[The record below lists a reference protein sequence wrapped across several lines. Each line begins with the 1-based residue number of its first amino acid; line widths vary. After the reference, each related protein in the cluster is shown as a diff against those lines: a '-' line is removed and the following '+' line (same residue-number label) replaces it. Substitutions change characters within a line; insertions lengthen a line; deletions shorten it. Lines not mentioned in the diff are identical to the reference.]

1 MIRLFNQYF
10 PTRKIL
16 FFAGECAFITLA
28 VVLALIVHGELKNYL
43 IHPVTL
49 LIKILLIMTV
59 YQVSLFFSDFYTS
72 GKSWTYR
79 KLTVRLIISLIIA
92 FFTIATIHFL
102 SSETLLNTKVLTSV
116 LVYALLFLLPWR
128 IFYSWFIN
136 LDNHK
141 KQVLI
146 LGSGKLARD
155 IAWEIIKEKELALKV
170 VGFIANDPKLQG
182 VSIVNPKVIGNTQ
195 KLSQIVEEQKIDKII
210 VAMEERRG
218 NIPLDDL
225 LKHKSRGIK
234 IEDGINF
241 YEKITN
247 KLMVEYIT
255 PSNLIF
261 CDGFE
266 LSPVPM
272 LLKRTYDILL
282 SLTGL
287 IIAAPLFLIV
297 SLFIKLG
304 SRGPI
309 FFNQVRVGRHGKLFN
324 IYKFRSMHQ
333 DAEQI
338 TGPTMSFKND
348 SRVTRIGKI
357 IRKTRLDELPQLWN
371 VLKGDM
377 SFVGPRPERPM
388 FVEKFKKQIPYYT
401 QRFSL
406 RPGITGWAQI
416 RCPYASTIEQ
426 TLDKLRFEL
435 YYLKNFSLLFDLT
448 IILRTIKVVLF
459 ARGSC

>member
-1 MIRLFNQYF
+1 
-10 PTRKIL
+10 
-16 FFAGECAFITLA
+16 
-28 VVLALIVHGELKNYL
+28 
-43 IHPVTL
+43 
-49 LIKILLIMTV
+49 
-59 YQVSLFFSDFYTS
+59 
-72 GKSWTYR
+72 
-79 KLTVRLIISLIIA
+79 
-92 FFTIATIHFL
+92 
-102 SSETLLNTKVLTSV
+102 
-116 LVYALLFLLPWR
+116 
-128 IFYSWFIN
+128 
-136 LDNHK
+136 
-141 KQVLI
+141 
-146 LGSGKLARD
+146 
-155 IAWEIIKEKELALKV
+155 
-170 VGFIANDPKLQG
+170 
-182 VSIVNPKVIGNTQ
+182 
-195 KLSQIVEEQKIDKII
+195 
-210 VAMEERRG
+210 
-218 NIPLDDL
+218 
-225 LKHKSRGIK
+225 
-234 IEDGINF
+234 
-241 YEKITN
+241 
-247 KLMVEYIT
+247 MVEYIT

-287 IIAAPLFLIV
+287 IVAAPLFLIV

-426 TLDKLRFEL
+426 TLNKLRFEL